1 LAKILDSKL
10 IERILRETESLERRK
25 RKLPARLMV
34 LVVIAMNLYA
44 RQSLSEVLNILIE
57 GIRIQGA
64 YLLGACLPVKSALAQ
79 ARQRLGVEPMAVLFR
94 TLAHPIAQECDEWAF
109 YKGLKLMALD
119 STCAAVPDTLVND
132 QFFGRPEGGK
142 KQSAWP
148 MAKIVTLIEI
158 GTKITVD
165 AFIGSYKIAEPFGAI
180 RLMRSLEKG
189 MLLLWDRG
197 FVGYGLTKRVLA
209 TGAHL
214 LGRLQS
220 HMVFK
225 PIETFRDGSFMAKLY
240 PSQQARAKDLM
251 GSVVRIIEYMIT
263 DPNRPGFRQRHRLIT
278 SLMDQKLYPAKELI
292 VLYHE
297 RWEIEMSYDELKTH
311 LIGKT
316 PTLRSQTPLGCLQE
330 IYGLLIAHISI
341 RSLMY
346 EAASKYDLDPDRLS
360 FIDSIRVIWRVIP
373 RMQAAKTELL
383 PVYYAMMLDEIASH
397 LLPQRRN
404 RINPRV
410 IKQKMSNFLSKR
422 FEHYQFPQPKTTFED
437 SIYVLN

>member
-1 LAKILDSKL
+1 
-10 IERILRETESLERRK
+10 
-25 RKLPARLMV
+25 
-34 LVVIAMNLYA
+34 
-44 RQSLSEVLNILIE
+44 
-57 GIRIQGA
+57 
-64 YLLGACLPVKSALAQ
+64 
-79 ARQRLGVEPMAVLFR
+79 
-94 TLAHPIAQECDEWAF
+94 
-109 YKGLKLMALD
+109 
-119 STCAAVPDTLVND
+119 
-132 QFFGRPEGGK
+132 
-142 KQSAWP
+142 
-148 MAKIVTLIEI
+148 
-158 GTKITVD
+158 
-165 AFIGSYKIAEPFGAI
+165 
-180 RLMRSLEKG
+180 
-189 MLLLWDRG
+189 
-197 FVGYGLTKRVLA
+197 
-209 TGAHL
+209 
-214 LGRLQS
+214 
-220 HMVFK
+220 
-225 PIETFRDGSFMAKLY
+225 
-240 PSQQARAKDLM
+240 M